1 MRRWTSPISGDEHTN
16 RRALPRACCPGSE
29 TGTMSE
35 LASKPM
41 GRPVSFDHAGTVK
54 AAMDLYWRSG
64 VANTSFNEVSRAL
77 NVSKPTLYRYFGD
90 EDGLLSAALQHYVSQ
105 RTLHAGLLH
114 ATGDIRTDLN
124 AWFGLQIDELYEK
137 HHDGT
142 TPTGCL
148 LMECVQLGKALGD
161 KTTATV
167 NSAIH
172 EFLEMVESRL
182 VLAAEAGQLQAG
194 INLKAAVHLIAG
206 QMIVAKNVVLI
217 GEPKDSLKSMVAL
230 AIEGITA

>member
-1 MRRWTSPISGDEHTN
+1 
-16 RRALPRACCPGSE
+16 
-29 TGTMSE
+29 
-35 LASKPM
+35 
-41 GRPVSFDHAGTVK
+41 
-54 AAMDLYWRSG
+54 MDLYWRSG

-90 EDGLLSAALQHYVSQ
+90 EDGLLSAALEHYVSQ
-105 RTLHAGLLH
+105 RTLHADLLH
-114 ATGDIRTDLN
+114 ATGDLRTDLN

-148 LMECVQLGKALGD
+148 LMECVQLGKALGV

-172 EFLEMVESRL
+172 EFLELVERRL
-182 VLAAEAGQLQAG
+182 VLAGEAGQLHPG
-194 INLKAAVHLIAG
+194 IDLNAAVHLIAG
-206 QMIVAKNVVLI
+206 QMIVAKNVVLV
-217 GEPKDSLKSMVAL
+217 GEPKENLKNMVSLAVD
-230 AIEGITA
+230 GITA